1 MVSCPR
7 FGRGLRSCVTA
18 AALLSPI
25 VARSLM
31 AQQADSLTAQQADS
45 LPRRDTTGR
54 CRVQPLPSIGSAP
67 ETGLQYGASVL
78 TVCDPP
84 ASRAARPS
92 TLVFYA
98 LRSAKSQTRV
108 GVEAERW
115 TTGNARRI
123 AGSFVWKEF
132 PLPYFGIGDRAP
144 ESARELFTPRGIE
157 ASVQLQQRV
166 ARALYV
172 TGVVRHV
179 RRTITTDTGGALRRG
194 AVTGTQKAPIT
205 ELSLAVE
212 HDTRENL
219 FAPRGGHWLQLS
231 YARSLDGIASA
242 YDYGRLRADARVYHA
257 VRGQHVLAA
266 HAQVIGLDGD
276 APFDQRALVGGSDI
290 LRGYERG
297 RYRDQWLAAAQ
308 GEYRTPIVRRL
319 GGVAF
324 VGGGIVA
331 PSASATGGRVFLPT
345 YGIGLRAQL
354 DARQRTGIRADY
366 GRGKD
371 GASGI
376 YLGFNQAF

>member
-1 MVSCPR
+1 MVSGSWYGCVLRPALSAC
-7 FGRGLRSCVTA
+7 GLLLLALA
-18 AALLSPI
+18 APLE
-25 VARSLM
+25 
-31 AQQADSLTAQQADS
+31 AQNADSLT
-45 LPRRDTTGR
+45 RRDTTGR

-84 ASRAARPS
+84 SSRAARPS

-98 LRSAKSQTRV
+98 LRSAKNQTRI

-132 PLPYFGIGDRAP
+132 PLPYFGIGDRAS

-157 ASVQLQQRV
+157 ASAQLQQRV

-179 RRTITTDTGGALRRG
+179 RRTITTDTGGALRRN
-194 AVTGTQKAPIT
+194 AVPGTQKGPIT
-205 ELSLAVE
+205 ELSFAVE

-231 YARSLDGIASA
+231 YARSFDGLASG
-242 YDYGRLRADARVYHA
+242 YDYGRIRADARAYRA
-257 VRGQHVLAA
+257 LRGEHVLAV
-266 HAQVIGLDGD
+266 HAQVIGFDGD
-276 APFDQRALVGGSDI
+276 VPFDQRALVGGGDI
-290 LRGYERG
+290 FRGYERG
-297 RYRDQWLAAAQ
+297 RYRDQWLAGAQ

-324 VGGGIVA
+324 AGGGIVA
-331 PSASATGGRVFLPT
+331 PSASAIDGRVFLPT
-345 YGIGLRAQL
+345 YGVGLRAQL

-366 GRGKD
+366 GRGRD

>member
-1 MVSCPR
+1 VLISA
-7 FGRGLRSCVTA
+7 LA
-18 AALLSPI
+18 APLN
-25 VARSLM
+25 
-31 AQQADSLTAQQADS
+31 AQNADS
-45 LPRRDTTGR
+45 LPRRDSTGR

-84 ASRAARPS
+84 ASRSARPS

-98 LRSAKSQTRV
+98 LRSSKNQTRI

-179 RRTITTDTGGALRRG
+179 RRTITTDTGGALRRDAVLGTRKG
-194 AVTGTQKAPIT
+194 AIT
-205 ELSLAVE
+205 ELSLALE

-219 FAPRGGHWLQLS
+219 FAPRGGHWFQLS
-231 YARSLDGIASA
+231 YARSIDGLASSYA
-242 YDYGRLRADARVYHA
+242 YGRVRADARLYRA
-257 VRGQHVLAA
+257 VRGEHVLAA
-266 HAQVIGLDGD
+266 HAQVVGFDGSV
-276 APFDQRALVGGSDI
+276 PFDQRALAGGSDI

-308 GEYRTPIVRRL
+308 GEYRTPIRRRL
-319 GGVAF
+319 GGVVFA
-324 VGGGIVA
+324 GGGIVA
-331 PSASATGGRVFLPT
+331 PSASATSGRVFLPS
-345 YGIGLRAQL
+345 YGVGLRAQL

-366 GRGKD
+366 GRGRD